1 MFSNYGK
8 VTKFEDL
15 PIQAPLQYQPQQ
27 PGIESIM
34 IPRPIS
40 ENINHIGTGKLQGKV
55 AIITVGDS
63 GIGRAIVYLFAKEG
77 ADIVV
82 VYLNEH
88 GDAAET
94 KARVEQ
100 IGRRCLTIA
109 GDIGY
114 EDFCR
119 EAVGRAISEFGRID
133 ILINNAAEQH
143 VQSSIEH
150 ITAEQLERTFRTNFF
165 SFVYFAKAVVPY
177 LRPGSTI
184 INTSSV
190 TSMVGFEQLIDYSAT
205 KGAVSAFT
213 RSLALSLLKRGIRVN
228 AVAPGRTWT
237 PLIPASLPPEMYM
250 TFGSDNP
257 IARPCQTFELAPA
270 YLYLASDDSS
280 YAVGITLHVNGGEY
294 LAF

>member
-1 MFSNYGK
+1 MHPNYGHL
-8 VTKFEDL
+8 TKCEDI
-15 PIQAPLQYQPQQ
+15 PIQAPLQYQPGQ

-40 ENINHIGTGKLQGKV
+40 ENPDHIGTGKLQGKV
-55 AIITVGDS
+55 AIITGGDS
-63 GIGRAIVYLFAKEG
+63 GIGRAIAYLFAKEG

-88 GDAAET
+88 GDAMET
-94 KARVEQ
+94 ATRIREM
-100 IGRRCLTIA
+100 GRRCLTIA

-119 EAVGRAISEFGRID
+119 EAVGHTLSEFGRID

-150 ITAEQLERTFRTNFF
+150 ISAEQLERTFRTNFF
-165 SFVYFAKAVVPY
+165 SFLYFAKAVVPH

-190 TSMVGFEQLIDYSAT
+190 TSIAGFEQLIDYSAT
-205 KGAVSAFT
+205 KGAVGTFT
-213 RSLALSLLKRGIRVN
+213 RSLALSLIKRGIRVN
-228 AVAPGRTWT
+228 CVAPGKTWT

-257 IARPCQTFELAPA
+257 IGRPCQPAELAPA

-294 LAF
+294 LAI